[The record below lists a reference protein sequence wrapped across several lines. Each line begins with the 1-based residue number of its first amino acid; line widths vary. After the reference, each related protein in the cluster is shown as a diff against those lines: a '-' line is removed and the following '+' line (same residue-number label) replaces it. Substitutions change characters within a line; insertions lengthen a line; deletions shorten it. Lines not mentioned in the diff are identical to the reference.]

1 MSEVTTAEFSA
12 QLEIRDEGDGDGR
25 TVFGRLV
32 PFDVVTESAGL
43 TSAGAS
49 RRYREVF
56 KRGAFAKTITENRE
70 RVVIRPSHGAPPVG
84 KFTKLEER
92 EDGLYG
98 EAVVS
103 RTVAGDEMLTLI
115 RDGVTPDLS
124 IEFLPIR
131 GKNAGG
137 VTERHEVA
145 LRGVAATYRP
155 AYAGAEVLAIR
166 EDGSADPDAAPKL
179 AAAQRVLTRLKA
191 TPR

>member
-12 QLEIRDEGDGDGR
+12 ELEIRDEGDGDGR

-32 PFDVVTESAGL
+32 PFDVVTGAAGL
-43 TSAGAS
+43 TSAGAKRS
-49 RRYREVF
+49 YREVF
-56 KRGAFAKTITENRE
+56 RKGAFAKTITENRE
-70 RVVIRPSHGAPPVG
+70 RVVFRPAHGAPPVG

-98 EAVVS
+98 EAVIS
-103 RTVAGDEMLTLI
+103 RTQAGDETLTLI

-124 IEFLPIR
+124 IEFVPVR
-131 GKNAGG
+131 GKNSGG

-155 AYAGAEVLAIR
+155 AYPGAMTLALR
-166 EDGSADPDAAPKL
+166 EDGTADPATAPKL

-191 TPR
+191 TGH